1 MIIVLRNTIL
11 DVLKILLFWA
21 LVLKFSFLCLLIF
34 LLSERRKELLFFFFF
49 FFFFWESIEQTFSIK
64 ESGTIQCMAA
74 TQEWGK
80 S

>member
-1 MIIVLRNTIL
+1 MIIVSRNTIL
-11 DVLKILLFWA
+11 DVLKTHLFWA
-21 LVLKFSFLCLLIF
+21 LVFKLSFLCLLIF
-34 LLSERRKELLFFFFF
+34 LLSERRKEPFFFPG
-49 FFFFWESIEQTFSIK
+49 ESIEQTFSIK

>member
-34 LLSERRKELLFFFFF
+34 LLSERRKELF

>member
-1 MIIVLRNTIL
+1 MIIVSRNTIL

-34 LLSERRKELLFFFFF
+34 LLSERRKELSFFF

>member
-1 MIIVLRNTIL
+1 MIIVSRNTIL

-34 LLSERRKELLFFFFF
+34 LLSERRKELLFFFG
-49 FFFFWESIEQTFSIK
+49 ESIEQTFSII
-64 ESGTIQCMAA
+64 ESGTLQCMAA

>member
-1 MIIVLRNTIL
+1 MIIVSRNTIL

-34 LLSERRKELLFFFFF
+34 LLSERRKELLFFFG
-49 FFFFWESIEQTFSIK
+49 ESIEQTFSIK